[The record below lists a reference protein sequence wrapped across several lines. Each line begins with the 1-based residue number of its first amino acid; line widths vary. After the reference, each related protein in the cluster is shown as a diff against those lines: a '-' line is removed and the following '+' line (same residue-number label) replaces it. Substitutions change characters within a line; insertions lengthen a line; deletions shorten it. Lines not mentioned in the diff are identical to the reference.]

1 MLHKLRSING
11 YHIQAK
17 DGKIGV
23 VKDCLFD
30 DQNWVIRY
38 LVVNTER
45 WIPGGKKVLI
55 SPVSVTG
62 LDSIQ
67 ETVQVSLTY
76 RQVEDSPSLEDHQPV
91 SRQYE
96 ASLFRYYGYA
106 FYWMGPELW
115 GTYPHPAPL
124 ADAPAQDSKD
134 ALDQQGDP
142 HLRSVNEVCGYRVAT
157 LDDYKGHIEDVIVE
171 DEGWRI
177 EFIQI
182 NTRNFLPGGRDVL
195 VTMDCIEHISWPN
208 HSLSIGLSSK
218 QLTSGSE
225 WDEQSPSESWQK
237 SALHCD

>member
-1 MLHKLRSING
+1 
-11 YHIQAK
+11 
-17 DGKIGV
+17 
-23 VKDCLFD
+23 
-30 DQNWVIRY
+30 
-38 LVVNTER
+38 
-45 WIPGGKKVLI
+45 
-55 SPVSVTG
+55 
-62 LDSIQ
+62 
-67 ETVQVSLTY
+67 
-76 RQVEDSPSLEDHQPV
+76 
-91 SRQYE
+91 
-96 ASLFRYYGYA
+96 
-106 FYWMGPELW
+106 
-115 GTYPHPAPL
+115 
-124 ADAPAQDSKD
+124 
-134 ALDQQGDP
+134 
-142 HLRSVNEVCGYRVAT
+142 YRVAT